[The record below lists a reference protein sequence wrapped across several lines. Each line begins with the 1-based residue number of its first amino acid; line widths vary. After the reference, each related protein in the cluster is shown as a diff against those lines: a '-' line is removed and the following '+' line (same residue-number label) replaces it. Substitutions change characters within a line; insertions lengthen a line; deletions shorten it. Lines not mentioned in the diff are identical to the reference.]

1 MAEDFWEFKDK
12 VKASTMGDE
21 SRGEEQ
27 GPKMRR
33 SLSCDGLIGIG
44 MEISS
49 SSGRVKRG
57 GEGFILAFLLLVFP
71 VSRGILLLWQEAN
84 Q

>member
-57 GEGFILAFLLLVFP
+57 GEGFILGLENERSGSFSMNP
-71 VSRGILLLWQEAN
+71 EIHCS
-84 Q
+84 